1 MTESRTE
8 EIFSTS
14 IYNYKKTLADN
25 IFDDYPLMDF
35 VEKSG
40 SDALTME
47 DNANDIIIP
56 LMYAANATV
65 KSYSGYDLIDIT
77 PQKGF
82 GNAKFGMKQ
91 VAGAVTIDRFSERQN
106 AGRAQ
111 IINLFKSKMKQLEM
125 SYIDVINAM
134 LFADGTGNDSKDIT
148 GLLALVDPSPSTGTV
163 GGWDAST
170 NAWWRNIQASGAKT
184 TTGYDNL
191 VGKMS
196 TMYNTLSHG
205 KSDHPKLILTDQTVF
220 EGYESLFTK
229 TLNFNVGQANL
240 KKADLG
246 WDNFTYKGASIIYDH
261 DCTAGYMYFLNP
273 TYFGLHTDKE
283 TYFEPMPFQRAGNQ
297 DARTSIILLY
307 AEMTISNRS
316 RQGVLT
322 ACT

>member
-25 IFDDYPLMDF
+25 IFDSYPLFDF
-35 VEKSG
+35 IERGGNEARV
-40 SDALTME
+40 ME

-77 PQKGF
+77 PQAGF

-91 VAGAVTIDRFSERQN
+91 VGGAVTIDRFSERQN
-106 AGRAQ
+106 ASRAQ

-125 SYIDVINAM
+125 SFIDIVNAM

-148 GLLALVDPSPSTGTV
+148 GLLALVDPSPTTGTV
-163 GGWDAST
+163 GGFDAST
-170 NAWWRNIQASGAKT
+170 NSWWRNIQASGAKT

-191 VGKMS
+191 VSKMS
-196 TMYNTLSHG
+196 TMYNTTSHG
-205 KSDHPKLILTDQTVF
+205 KKDHVDLILTDQTTY
-220 EGYESLFTK
+220 EGYESLMTN
-229 TLNFNVGQANL
+229 TINFNVGQANL
-240 KKADLG
+240 RKADLG
-246 WDNFTYKGASIIYDH
+246 WENFSYKGASIMYDH
-261 DCTAGYMYFLNP
+261 DCTAGYMYFLN
-273 TYFGLHTDKE
+273 TNYFGLHADKE

-297 DARTSIILLY
+297 DARTGLVLLY